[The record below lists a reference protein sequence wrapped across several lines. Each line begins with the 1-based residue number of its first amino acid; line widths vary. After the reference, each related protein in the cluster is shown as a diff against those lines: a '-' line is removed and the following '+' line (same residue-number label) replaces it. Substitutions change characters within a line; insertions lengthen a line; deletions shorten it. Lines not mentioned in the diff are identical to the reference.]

1 MKVPDWVDIVKS
13 AKFKELAP
21 YDPDW
26 FYTRCAALARHIYMR
41 SPVGVKTVTK
51 IFGGKF
57 LALRYRYLR
66 RLNTLSTASMKLS
79 RSSLSYRMFNTF
91 PETKVYT

>member
-1 MKVPDWVDIVKS
+1 MYLIYNFFHRSGKMKVPEWVDIVKS

-51 IFGGKF
+51 IFGGKIF
-57 LALRYRYLR
+57 VFIPF
-66 RLNTLSTASMKLS
+66 TI
-79 RSSLSYRMFNTF
+79 
-91 PETKVYT
+91 